1 MKRKILIVILSI
13 ILLSF
18 YFLKDLQV
26 SISSVF
32 RTEIFQ
38 NAHQNRKEK
47 LSLRIP
53 ENVIKKFDEIYELY
67 TDDFYSEKYVDF
79 VRFLNSNNSWE
90 EAELLFNGKIYR
102 VKIKLQGKSP
112 SQHIENNH
120 YSFGVKILGG
130 KKIKEVS
137 RFNLIVYWRIR
148 YKYDVIKFIAE
159 KLGVYYQED
168 ELFSVSINERDPK
181 LYFFEYRVNAEFLR
195 IRKLEKLIVLKEK
208 SDHSLIYTGG
218 DIESWNKKLR
228 KAINKTAAND
238 AVKKVL
244 FEKYSSLNNAIY
256 KQDVELTLSFFD
268 IDYLAKIQVFRYI
281 YADNGHGFKPN
292 NLLVAFDTSNSKF
305 YPFVHRDNSNIRLF
319 RNQLGNSFNGDIP
332 GIVTPLFQTLSKSE
346 LLAVK
351 TEELLYN
358 LLNEDSFSSTD
369 IDSIVDYHQTL
380 YYSSIIK
387 ERLAFSSR
395 HSSSLN
401 IEMLRNYFQ
410 ILND

>member
-256 KQDVELTLSFFD
+256 KQDVELTLSFL
-268 IDYLAKIQVFRYI
+268 ILIISRKYKSSGISMLIMATVLNQT
-281 YADNGHGFKPN
+281 
-292 NLLVAFDTSNSKF
+292 TS
-305 YPFVHRDNSNIRLF
+305 
-319 RNQLGNSFNGDIP
+319 
-332 GIVTPLFQTLSKSE
+332 
-346 LLAVK
+346 
-351 TEELLYN
+351 
-358 LLNEDSFSSTD
+358 
-369 IDSIVDYHQTL
+369 
-380 YYSSIIK
+380 
-387 ERLAFSSR
+387 
-395 HSSSLN
+395 
-401 IEMLRNYFQ
+401 
-410 ILND
+410 